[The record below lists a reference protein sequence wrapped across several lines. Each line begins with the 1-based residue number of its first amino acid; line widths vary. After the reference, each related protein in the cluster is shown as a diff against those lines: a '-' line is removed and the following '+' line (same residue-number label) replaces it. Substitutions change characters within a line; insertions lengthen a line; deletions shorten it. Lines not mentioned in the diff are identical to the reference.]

1 VQADPDFPAIDSD
14 GKITLASRLSA
25 FLFVLL
31 LPSLGVLLASWMT
44 WRGMVTRV
52 DILIF
57 IGMYVATGLG
67 VTVGY
72 HRLFTHRSFETSKL
86 IRYTLAVCGA
96 MAAEG
101 APVVWAAQH
110 RQHHAFSD
118 VPGDPHSP
126 LLNRPPTFLGVLKGL
141 LFAHYGHVF
150 FQKETINPRKYAP
163 DLVQEF
169 FLLWMEKWS
178 AIFVVAGFLI
188 PGAIGWACTH
198 TMIGTLSAI
207 LWGGFVRLFVITHA
221 TGAVN
226 SICHVFGARR
236 FETGDHSGNVWWLAS
251 LTLGES
257 WHNGHHAFPTSAR
270 HGFVWWELDA
280 SWLVILVLEKT
291 FLARNVIRIKRD
303 HVERKRVKSNHSPD
317 TIFLNTEEEE
327 RADRAPVE

>member
-1 VQADPDFPAIDSD
+1 MQSDPDFPAIDTS
-14 GKITLASRLSA
+14 GKITLTSRLTA

-31 LPSLGVLLASWMT
+31 LPFLGILLASWMA
-44 WRGMVTRV
+44 WKGMVTRV

-57 IGMYVATGLG
+57 TGMYVATGLG
-67 VTVGY
+67 ITVGY

-86 IRYTLAVCGA
+86 IRYTLASLGA

-101 APVVWAAQH
+101 APVVWSAQH

-126 LLNRPPTFLGVLKGL
+126 ILDRKSTFLSALKWL

-150 FQKETINPRKYAP
+150 FQRETINPRKYVP
-163 DLVQEF
+163 DLIQEP

-178 AIFVVAGFLI
+178 ALFVVAGFLI

-198 TMIGTLSAI
+198 TMIGTLSGV
-207 LWGGFVRLFVITHA
+207 LWGGLVRLFVITHV

-226 SICHVFGARR
+226 SICHVLGARR
-236 FETGDHSGNVWWLAS
+236 FETGDNSRNVWWLAPF
-251 LTLGES
+251 TLGES

-270 HGFVWWELDA
+270 HGFAWWELDP
-280 SWLVILVLEKT
+280 SWWTILAMEKT
-291 FLARNVIRIKRD
+291 FLARNVIRIKPD
-303 HVERKRVKSNHSPD
+303 HLERKQVMVRQ
-317 TIFLNTEEEE
+317 
-327 RADRAPVE
+327 